1 MNTECGT
8 GKDGYTHY
16 RTASMVA
23 RRTMRNKRS
32 HGGGTVPTIYP
43 FHCHECGM
51 WHLTGNSQPKLKA
64 V

>member
-1 MNTECGT
+1 MTTECGT
-8 GKDGYTHY
+8 GKYGYTHH

-23 RRTMRNKRS
+23 HRTTRTNRNR
-32 HGGGTVPTIYP
+32 GRTVPTIYP
-43 FHCHECGM
+43 FHCHECGA